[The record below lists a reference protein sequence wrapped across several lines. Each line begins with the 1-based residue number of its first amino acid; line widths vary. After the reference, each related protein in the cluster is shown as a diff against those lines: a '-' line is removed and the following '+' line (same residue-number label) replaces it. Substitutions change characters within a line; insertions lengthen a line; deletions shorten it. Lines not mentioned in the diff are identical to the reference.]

1 MTGICVA
8 DGSCTDYV
16 IVATPVRPNMGSKTF
31 CSTSD
36 GVFRYKMGL
45 IASPLQSVEDC
56 QSWTEM

>member
-1 MTGICVA
+1 MTGICRA

-16 IVATPVRPNMGSKTF
+16 IVATPVRPSMGNKTF
-31 CSTSD
+31 CSTGD

-45 IASPLQSVEDC
+45 IATPLDSVEDC